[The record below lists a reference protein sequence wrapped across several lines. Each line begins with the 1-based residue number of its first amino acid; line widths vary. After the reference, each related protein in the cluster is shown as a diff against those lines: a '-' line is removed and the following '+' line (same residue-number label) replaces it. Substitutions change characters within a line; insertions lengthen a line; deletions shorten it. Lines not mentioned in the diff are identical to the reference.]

1 MAEARLKL
9 VSPTTEKRTVALR
22 RAQNAAPRTREH
34 LTEMDEFLLRLKLAH
49 RSENYLG
56 LALVETHAPPDLNY
70 LAA

>member
-1 MAEARLKL
+1 MAKAHLKL

-22 RAQNAAPRTREH
+22 RAPNAVLRTRER
-34 LTEMDEFLLRLKLAH
+34 LTEMDEFLLRLELAH

-56 LALVETHAPPDLNY
+56 LAFVETHAPPNLDH

>member
-1 MAEARLKL
+1 MAKAHLKL

-22 RAQNAAPRTREH
+22 RAPNAVLRTRER
-34 LTEMDEFLLRLKLAH
+34 LTEMDEFLLRLELAH

-56 LALVETHAPPDLNY
+56 LALVETHAPPDLDH